1 MGVRV
6 GVRQRRWTGR
16 RVALAVGVPVVVLL
30 GLSQAFLPR
39 LAAER
44 VRDQIKPYGLLENV
58 SVKAFPAIELLWGKA
73 ESASATA
80 KRLSLSQAE
89 AVKLVWEG
97 RGVHESTLKVAAL
110 KLSVPGLPDGV
121 VLHDAVL
128 SKRGDR
134 LSTQARI
141 TQADLDA
148 ASPSGVRVRLLPSDP
163 GTAKVVASGSLF
175 GVQATVEAVA
185 MPSEGKLIAQPLNI
199 PFGAFVRMT
208 LFSDPHLHLEGI
220 SVTPEGEVPQEAWR
234 LGLSGRLR

>member
-1 MGVRV
+1 M
-6 GVRQRRWTGR
+6 
-16 RVALAVGVPVVVLL
+16 ALAVGVPVVVVFGL
-30 GLSQAFLPR
+30 GQAILPR

-44 VRDQIKPYGLLENV
+44 VRDQVKAYGHLENV

-80 KRLSLSQAE
+80 KRLSLSEAD
-89 AVKLVWEG
+89 AVKLVWEA
-97 RGVHESTLKVAAL
+97 RGVHESTLKVGAL
-110 KLSVPGLPDGV
+110 KLSVPGLPGGV
-121 VLHDAVL
+121 VMHDAVL
-128 SKRGDR
+128 RKRGDR
-134 LSTQARI
+134 LTTQARI

-148 ASPSGVRVRLLPSDP
+148 ASPSGVRVHLVPSQP
-163 GTAKVVASGSLF
+163 GTAKVIASGSLF

-208 LFSDPHLHLEGI
+208 LFADPHLYLEGI
-220 SVTPEGEVPQEAWR
+220 SAAPEGEGPQEAWR